1 MTHIPPPTQFPHLG
15 FKILC
20 TVFFLV
26 INGNLNR
33 QEEHQYE
40 INIKLDDINRKLQY
54 K

>member
-1 MTHIPPPTQFPHLG
+1 MAHIQPIVQFPHMC

-26 INGNLNR
+26 INGNLN
-33 QEEHQYE
+33 QQKEYQYD
-40 INIKLDDINRKLQY
+40 INKKLDDINRKLQY

>member
-1 MTHIPPPTQFPHLG
+1 MTYNPPPIKFTHLG

-33 QEEHQYE
+33 QKEHQYE
-40 INIKLDDINRKLQY
+40 INKKLDDINRKLQY